1 MYVGAEV
8 EPVTV
13 LQSVVV
19 YTYMY
24 HISVVVLACLLRAFP
39 SRVSLAMWDSFDR
52 MRGTTSPTHNTLV
65 SHLSSQVLTLYGF
78 SGAVCTNDVMGNISA
93 LIEVNLSL
101 PDFLI
106 VFRVTQTCRRTH
118 THLQAHHN

>member
-24 HISVVVLACLLRAFP
+24 HVSVVVLACLLRAFP
-39 SRVSLAMWDSFDR
+39 SPVSLAMWDSFDR
-52 MRGTTSPTHNTLV
+52 M
-65 SHLSSQVLTLYGF
+65 
-78 SGAVCTNDVMGNISA
+78 
-93 LIEVNLSL
+93 
-101 PDFLI
+101 
-106 VFRVTQTCRRTH
+106 
-118 THLQAHHN
+118 